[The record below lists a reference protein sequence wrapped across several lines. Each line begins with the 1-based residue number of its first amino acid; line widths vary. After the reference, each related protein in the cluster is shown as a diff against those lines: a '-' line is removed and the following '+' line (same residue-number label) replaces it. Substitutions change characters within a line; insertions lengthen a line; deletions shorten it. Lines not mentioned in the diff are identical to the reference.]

1 MYEDWDIHLH
11 STNPSIIAE
20 SLDVACKMFFF
31 YQIISFNFIRFTKP
45 GAKYIMTGAGGDVN
59 STVVWHRLSTGGDD
73 VRCFWGAIASE
84 PNERCVSFSYPDA
97 GGVALI
103 VSMKFFGRNVFN

>member
-1 MYEDWDIHLH
+1 
-11 STNPSIIAE
+11 
-20 SLDVACKMFFF
+20 
-31 YQIISFNFIRFTKP
+31 
-45 GAKYIMTGAGGDVN
+45 MTVAGGDVN

-97 GGVALI
+97 GGVGLVI
-103 VSMKFFGRNVFN
+103 SMKFLSRNVFN